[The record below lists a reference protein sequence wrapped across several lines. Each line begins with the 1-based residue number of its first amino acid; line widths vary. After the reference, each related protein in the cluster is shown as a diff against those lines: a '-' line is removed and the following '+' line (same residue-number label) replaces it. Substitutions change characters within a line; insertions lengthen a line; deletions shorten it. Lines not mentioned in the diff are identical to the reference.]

1 MVFEMNMAESR
12 RKLLALLA
20 AAALCVIALSCRETQ
35 IRPANVPATA
45 VRVNGDYIACV
56 PRLPEEA
63 EVNEHPCT
71 VYSGSTGQV
80 MGRDALE
87 ERLRDVASRKGG
99 PVIDCGEASTRTP
112 DAHMSEC
119 VQKAFQ
125 NGTAFFVRYD
135 TARAFSHGLAGDADG
150 NISSVVF
157 DLRGFPLVVANRF
170 TQLFDANH
178 TAVTTCV
185 RPITLAIE
193 DGELGCITPVNE
205 AASAMAAAQQTP
217 VETTVCA
224 VLENPAAFNNKIVR
238 LHGHVWINFEYS
250 RLTGDGCSGV
260 IWFEYPGTS
269 GPPGLVLYPGGGA
282 MPGAVDADGKRI
294 LPVPV
299 PLVLDS
305 NLVRFE
311 RLLHA
316 RGKPGERPKSG
327 FPFHEVSATFIGRID
342 GVSQEIHAFHMNPS
356 GGDTRFLGFG
366 PMGFYDAQF
375 VMSSVENDAV
385 LEDYSR

>member
-1 MVFEMNMAESR
+1 MVSEMSMAR
-12 RKLLALLA
+12 NKRKLPMLLVT
-20 AAALCVIALSCRETQ
+20 AALCLIGLSCRGTQ
-35 IRPANVPATA
+35 TRPANVPATA

-56 PRLPEEA
+56 PRLPGEA

-71 VYSGSTGQV
+71 VYSGSTGEV

-99 PVIDCGEASTRTP
+99 PVTDCGQASTRTP

-119 VQKAFQ
+119 VQKAFH

-135 TARAFSHGLAGDADG
+135 TARAFSHGLAGDADR
-150 NISSVVF
+150 NVSSVVF
-157 DLRGFPLVVANRF
+157 DLRGFPPVVANRF

-178 TAVTTCV
+178 TTVTTCV
-185 RPITLAIE
+185 RPITLGIE
-193 DGELGCITPVNE
+193 DGELGCITPINE
-205 AASAMAAAQQTP
+205 AASAMAAQQTL
-217 VETTVCA
+217 VETTVCT

-250 RLTGDGCSGV
+250 RLSGDGCSGV
-260 IWFEYPGTS
+260 IWFEYGGNAGRPG
-269 GPPGLVLYPGGGA
+269 VILYPGGGVT
-282 MPGAVDADGKRI
+282 PGAVDADGKRI

-299 PLVLDS
+299 PLVSDS
-305 NLVRFE
+305 NLYRFE

-327 FPFHEVSATFIGRID
+327 FPFHKVSATFIGRID
-342 GVSQEIHAFHMNPS
+342 SVSQEIHAFHLNPS

-375 VMSSVENDAV
+375 VMRSVENDAV